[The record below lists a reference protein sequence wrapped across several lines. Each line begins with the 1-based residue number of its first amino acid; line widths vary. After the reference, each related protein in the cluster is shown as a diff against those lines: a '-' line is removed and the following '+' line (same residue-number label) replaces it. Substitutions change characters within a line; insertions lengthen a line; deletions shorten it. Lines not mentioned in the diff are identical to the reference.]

1 VASVSKI
8 PIQPTVRK
16 AAKRGKERNQQ
27 SALSIQP
34 KTGQP
39 RMNTTNAD
47 KENKPRI
54 KAKDVSHT

>member
-16 AAKRGKERNQQ
+16 AAKRGKQQQ
-27 SALSIQP
+27 SAVGTQYSA

-54 KAKDVSHT
+54 ILKF